1 MDTLQNRMYNH
12 EETPPEGVWESIAA
26 ELDSTATKIIPI
38 KKKNNYRAYYL
49 VAASLALIIFSW
61 IFFSRQDSKTKT
73 ETEFV
78 TAPGNDTSATENRV
92 FLTVPIEQKTTAKNN
107 EDQPV
112 HRSTKD
118 GQQEKNKQHKED
130 SEIVAVNTTRYITI
144 EGPEGQPV
152 KISSKMA
159 TLIDSAETKTPT
171 KPIWNKKINEWREIM
186 KGNTLAPTPGNF
198 LDIVELTKTLK
209 EKDNRQP

>member
-1 MDTLQNRMYNH
+1 MDTFRNRMYNH

-26 ELDSTATKIIPI
+26 ELDSTETKIIPI
-38 KKKNNYRAYYL
+38 KKKNNYLPYYL
-49 VAASLALIIFSW
+49 VAASIAIVIFSW
-61 IFFSRQDSKTKT
+61 IFFSNQNSKT
-73 ETEFV
+73 ETQFV
-78 TAPGNDTSATENRV
+78 TTPGTDTSAKDNNI
-92 FLTVPIEQKTTAKNN
+92 FMTVPVEDRSTAINN
-107 EDQPV
+107 EGQTV
-112 HRSTKD
+112 HKQSKD
-118 GQQEKNKQHKED
+118 GQEKVKQHKED
-130 SEIVAVNTTRYITI
+130 TEIVAVNTTRYITI

-159 TLIDSAETKTPT
+159 MLIDSAETKTPT

-209 EKDNRQP
+209 DKDNRQP